1 MQKPDKQSNI
11 YFFNHKTGVS
21 GQVNSKKGAKVK
33 NVLAIIVVI
42 TLNVLIHFAVQLGSL
57 SNNDDSVKLDYLVKT
72 PRN

>member
-1 MQKPDKQSNI
+1 MPLLLQIFCNDTFYILKYNISNI

-42 TLNVLIHFAVQLGSL
+42 TLNVLIHFAV
-57 SNNDDSVKLDYLVKT
+57 
-72 PRN
+72 